1 MHGCVEPAKKRKRS
15 HNIWSELMIEEPV
28 EGMLSAHKARVLGCL
43 MEKQMTTP
51 DYYPLTLNALT
62 AACNQKSSRVPV
74 MDLSVGEVGAV
85 VNDLRAEGF
94 ITARMDGRA
103 DRFEQHLSRKL
114 GVSIKE
120 RAVLCV
126 LMLRG
131 ALTLNE
137 IRINTGR
144 MVVFES
150 TEELQTLLE
159 KMISQDQPLLVR
171 IPHGPGQRE
180 DRYMHLLC
188 GKPEIEAGSKESGST
203 VAGSRNEARDMDDR
217 LSRLEKNVADLKEEV
232 RQLRQSIAS
241 TKQT

>member
-1 MHGCVEPAKKRKRS
+1 VTEDQMEDQTEA
-15 HNIWSELMIEEPV
+15 
-28 EGMLSAHKARVLGCL
+28 MLSAHAARLLGCL

-51 DYYPLTLNALT
+51 DYYPLTLKALT

-74 MDLSVGEVGAV
+74 LNLTASEVGGV
-85 VNDLRAEGF
+85 VNALRAEGL

-114 GVSIKE
+114 NLSSKQ

-144 MVVFES
+144 MVEFADAD
-150 TEELQTLLE
+150 ELQALLDDLMARDE
-159 KMISQDQPLLVR
+159 ALLLCIGRVA
-171 IPHGPGQRE
+171 GQRE
-180 DRYMHLLC
+180 DRFAQLLC
-188 GKPEIEAGSKESGST
+188 GKPEIEIPVKGVDGAISGSKS
-203 VAGSRNEARDMDDR
+203 EADR
-217 LSRLEKNVADLKEEV
+217 VTQLEHDVVDLKEELK
-232 RQLRQSIAS
+232 QLRLLIELSND
-241 TKQT
+241 

>member
-1 MHGCVEPAKKRKRS
+1 
-15 HNIWSELMIEEPV
+15 MIEEPV
-28 EGMLSAHKARVLGCL
+28 EGMLSTLQARVLGCL

-74 MDLSVGEVGAV
+74 MDLSVAEVGSV

-131 ALTLNE
+131 ARTLNE

-150 TEELQTLLE
+150 AEELQTLLE
-159 KMISQDQPLLVR
+159 HMISQDKPLLIR
-171 IPHGPGQRE
+171 IPHGAGQRE
-180 DRYMHLLC
+180 DRYTHLLC
-188 GKPEIEAGSKESGST
+188 GKPEVEASPKGNGGIA
-203 VAGSRNEARDMDDR
+203 VGSRNETQDIDKR
-217 LSRLEKNVADLKEEV
+217 LSRLEKNVADLKEEI
-232 RQLRQSIAS
+232 QQIRQSMAF
-241 TKQT
+241 TNKT